1 MSEILPIGSETVPGA
16 EPKPLATPDAGA
28 RATPPAEPLATP
40 DAGPQPLAT
49 PDAGPQP
56 LATPDA
62 GPRSPARD
70 GAEPGAACWYVRAA
84 FEEDIPAIA
93 SAVSSLLEE
102 IGGKPPA
109 TAAMHASAHSL
120 IADGDL
126 GVLLVAEAADA
137 LVGLLAASWQ
147 TAIHVP
153 GRYALIQDLW
163 VHPSWRSRAIGA
175 DLVAALSDL
184 ADGRQIT
191 RVEVGLPQASFAGL
205 DATEAFYRRNG
216 FTPLGPRMR
225 RLLE

>member
-1 MSEILPIGSETVPGA
+1 MSEILPIGPQTAPDA
-16 EPKPLATPDAGA
+16 EP
-28 RATPPAEPLATP
+28 
-40 DAGPQPLAT
+40 Q
-49 PDAGPQP
+49 
-56 LATPDA
+56 
-62 GPRSPARD
+62 SPANA
-70 GAEPGAACWYVRAA
+70 GIEPGAACWYVRAA

-93 SAVSSLLEE
+93 SAVSALLEE
-102 IGGKPPA
+102 LGGKPPVI
-109 TAAMHASAHSL
+109 AAMHSSAHSL

-126 GVLLVAEAADA
+126 GVLLVAEAADT

-175 DLVAALSDL
+175 DLIAALSDL

-191 RVEVGLPQASFAGL
+191 RIEVGLPQASFAGL

-216 FTPLGPRMR
+216 FTHLGSRMR